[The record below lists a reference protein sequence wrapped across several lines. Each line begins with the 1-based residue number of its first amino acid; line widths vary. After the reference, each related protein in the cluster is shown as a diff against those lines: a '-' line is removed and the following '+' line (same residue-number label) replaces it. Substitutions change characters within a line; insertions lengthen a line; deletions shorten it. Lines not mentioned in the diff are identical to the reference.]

1 MNFSIGMLVV
11 SMGEYLYMRVYAYIL
26 VLGMS
31 VSIFVLEFLKL
42 MILLTRLLMLLLFQT
57 SRILVVWH
65 SKIAKIHRFIGKYFN
80 HLTFILNAASTHD

>member
-31 VSIFVLEFLKL
+31 VSTFVLEFLNDYV
-42 MILLTRLLMLLLFQT
+42 LLEADQDLFLG
-57 SRILVVWH
+57 SSLR
-65 SKIAKIHRFIGKYFN
+65 
-80 HLTFILNAASTHD
+80 